1 MGDSTP
7 YVGTG
12 GTIATFG
19 LGSVNEIVGICVGVT
34 TLIYLFCKLQRLL
47 KEDNGKDRK
56 ED

>member
-19 LGSVNEIVGICVGVT
+19 LGSVNELVGICVGIT

-47 KEDNGKDRK
+47 KEDNGKDSK